1 MIIKTVSFYDFADA
15 FRDYDRAEHFS
26 YDALDMI
33 YRYLD
38 EVSDDTGEPIELD
51 VIAICC
57 DFTEQSVDDVIA
69 DYLIPIDEGADD
81 DAKIEAVQ
89 EYLEY
94 NTSFLG
100 FTESGNAVYI
110 AF

>member
-1 MIIKTVSFYDFADA
+1 MIIRTVSFHDFVDA
-15 FRDYDRAEHFS
+15 FRDRAEQFS
-26 YDALDMI
+26 YDALRMI
-33 YRYLD
+33 FDYL
-38 EVSDDTGEPIELD
+38 EEYSDNTGEPIELD

-57 DFTEQSVDDVIA
+57 DFVEATVDNVIA
-69 DYLIPIDEGADD
+69 DYLIPVDEDADD

-100 FTESGNAVYI
+100 FTKSGNAVYVV
-110 AF
+110 F